1 VVVAVVAMEVAAI
14 APFFLDASP
23 PAYLAFP
30 GASLGVPTAFAH
42 VYLP

>member
-1 VVVAVVAMEVAAI
+1 VVVVEAMVLAAV

-30 GASLGVPTAFAH
+30 DTSLGVPTASVPA
-42 VYLP
+42 YLP